1 LRTYYPI
8 LLNLDGRTAL
18 VVGGG
23 EVALRK
29 VQTLLKNRASIRVVS
44 QQLTGKLKNLVE
56 TGKVTHIGRN
66 FKQEDL
72 DETFLVIVA
81 TDDKE
86 LNHSISQMALERGLL
101 VNTVDQPEDCNF
113 IVPSVLHRG
122 DLQISI
128 STSGKSPALARKLRE
143 QLSGQFGDEYALFL
157 ILMGRLRKKI
167 LSFGLPQEE
176 NSQVFNKIVNSGI
189 LNALARKDRQEVEL
203 TLKRILPEGIDLIN
217 IINDVI

>member
-1 LRTYYPI
+1 MRTYYPI